1 MTDSQPKEVK
11 LTVICKHCE
20 RECLSVCFKPPT
32 DHCGAGHND
41 CVWHAQ
47 VEHNLSIEIERCSN
61 SASDVSPFSNSLEKR
76 GTPVDKRAPNSS
88 VGIIIVGRP
97 GAGKTTIVEKG
108 LFPDCTD
115 FEAVGSF
122 EDPQIEMMMCSSKG
136 VQYEIVMISN
146 VDYNK
151 KADPE
156 VGWRKLYAL
165 KDKLPYNIALILFVY
180 RHGRFTDEEK
190 ELFQF
195 GKQCFQSAPTL
206 CATVVTDCDGMTPE
220 AKEKIVADFKDNDST
235 RELAAFMKK
244 EPGICCVSFPDL
256 DKLDPQLQEVYKQ
269 ESLANQNELSKFL
282 QPNES
287 NMTIDEVLKQP
298 PQQKRFASTISSI
311 IPGPWRAQP

>member
-11 LTVICKHCE
+11 LTVTCKHCK
-20 RECLSVCFKPPT
+20 RECLNVAFKLPT
-32 DHCGAGHND
+32 DQCGAGHGAD

-47 VEHNLSIEIERCSN
+47 VEHNLAIEIECCSN

-76 GTPVDKRAPNSS
+76 GTSVDKRALDSS

-97 GAGKTTIVEKG
+97 GAGKTTIVKKG

-115 FEAVGSF
+115 FEVVGSF
-122 EDPQIEMMMCSSKG
+122 KDPQIKIMTCNSKG
-136 VQYEIVMISN
+136 VEYEIVMISN

-156 VGWRKLYAL
+156 VGWKKLYAL

-180 RHGRFTDEEK
+180 RQGRFTDEEK
-190 ELFQF
+190 EIFQF
-195 GKQCFQSAPTL
+195 GKQCFQSAPAL

-220 AKEKIVADFKDNDST
+220 AKEKIVTDFKDNDNT

-269 ESLANQNELSKFL
+269 ESLANQSELSKLL

-287 NMTIDEVLKQP
+287 NNMNIDEVL
-298 PQQKRFASTISSI
+298 I
-311 IPGPWRAQP
+311 